1 MLRKTRK
8 VPSGRSRFAAIAA
21 VSGVLVTGVVVGVS
35 SAAVPDAGTATFHG
49 CENKAT
55 GVLRLI
61 DPALSGNLGRCI
73 ATPGVLQE
81 LAVTWNQAGPQGP
94 PGAKGSDERSRR
106 GRSLRAARCGR
117 PDWSA
122 RAARTQRRHRRSRTG
137 RTIWITQLFGN
148 ELRIKAAL
156 PDFAVT
162 ARCVPLGMTLSY
174 SSGWNRNLHI
184 GHLRLGTD
192 PFTIRVS
199 VASPRE
205 APLTVTLTTDRP
217 DLLSVPPTVTIDPA
231 FVEPSAGCPSP
242 DRRTVFEVVG
252 LPQDTPIPP
261 VALPLPVAH
270 ITATAG
276 GGAVAAAQVVRDN
289 SSDREHLSVVR
300 RTPTVP
306 SHGPCRVTRNH
317 P

>member
-94 PGAKGSDERSRR
+94 PGAKGSDGAPGAVGPSGPPGADGQIGPR
-106 GRSLRAARCGR
+106 GPLGPKGDTGAQGPAGPSGSLNCS
-117 PDWSA
+117 D
-122 RAARTQRRHRRSRTG
+122 
-137 RTIWITQLFGN
+137 

-184 GHLRLGTD
+184 GDPRLGTD

-242 DRRTVFEVVG
+242 GRCTVFEVVG

-276 GGAVAAAQVVRDN
+276 GDAVAAAQESATIPV
-289 SSDREHLSVVR
+289 
-300 RTPTVP
+300 TVSTYP
-306 SHGPCRVTRNH
+306 
-317 P
+317 